1 MEIRSNQGTQ
11 FVLVPL
17 NELGEENPEFPD
29 LFVSGDLLDTA
40 DLAKLS
46 NAIEW
51 AILHGIDLD
60 FSID

>member
-1 MEIRSNQGTQ
+1 MEIRSNQGTR
-11 FVLVPL
+11 FVLIPL
-17 NELGEENPEFPD
+17 NKKGEEHPECPD

-46 NAIEW
+46 EAIEW
-51 AILHGIDLD
+51 AILLGIDLD